1 MGLEGMNQV
10 ASNRFSTVD
19 EISLKKKTG
28 KELRKI
34 DWHVVKRVVVFL
46 YYNSKTKKTN
56 LATRCNLGYDK
67 CIRYLDWME
76 NMDLIR
82 KEHKEG
88 AELIS
93 LNDKGMEIYEKNFR
107 DVS

>member
-1 MGLEGMNQV
+1 MKYDSINQI
-10 ASNRFSTVD
+10 ASNGFNTIEDAVLSEKAR
-19 EISLKKKTG
+19 

-34 DWHVVKRVVVFL
+34 DWHVVKRLVVFL

-82 KEHKEG
+82 KEKDKG
-88 AELIS
+88 TELIS
-93 LNDKGMEIYEKNFR
+93 LNNKGMEIFEKNFKEL
-107 DVS
+107 